1 MQKHSG
7 PRRKASAFGRAG
19 VYLKFI
25 HSQFLC
31 HQIVGQV
38 WGRAI
43 NRKRETKN
51 IEKITKHIYR
61 QRWNRKYSIEKP
73 NSVSQ
78 SPNVPMSPP
87 KTVYTFLG
95 FLSVCFSLGHN
106 IKLIDREAWKMAQ
119 RTRWKVSNENGWSK
133 GGWEIGSDRFDG
145 AERVALQLYSRFCLR
160 EKCFTNWI
168 DPKVKAESGEWKQKQ
183 LSGVKWKVDAT
194 TEAYLVVIKEHYF
207 NMQNKSK
214 EFPSAMKIILSC
226 LANDNICIANFRIRY
241 KNVEVNR
248 GLNFLVYFSLLI
260 DACL

>member
-7 PRRKASAFGRAG
+7 PRRKASAFCRAG

-51 IEKITKHIYR
+51 MEKNNETHLPTTMESKIFNWKAKLGVTK
-61 QRWNRKYSIEKP
+61 
-73 NSVSQ
+73 SQ
-78 SPNVPMSPP
+78 CSNVPS
-87 KTVYTFLG
+87 KNSLYIFR

-226 LANDNICIANFRIRY
+226 LAKSNAKRQ
-241 KNVEVNR
+241 
-248 GLNFLVYFSLLI
+248 
-260 DACL
+260 AA